1 MEACANTEDK
11 VPSPRTAEWAVPGV
25 RIRIGEHFKATIRY
39 VGSVDGQEGCWVGLE
54 WDDISRG
61 KHD

>member
-11 VPSPRTAEWAVPGV
+11 VPSPRTAEWAVHGV

-39 VGSVDGQEGCWVGLE
+39 VGSVDGQE
-54 WDDISRG
+54 
-61 KHD
+61 